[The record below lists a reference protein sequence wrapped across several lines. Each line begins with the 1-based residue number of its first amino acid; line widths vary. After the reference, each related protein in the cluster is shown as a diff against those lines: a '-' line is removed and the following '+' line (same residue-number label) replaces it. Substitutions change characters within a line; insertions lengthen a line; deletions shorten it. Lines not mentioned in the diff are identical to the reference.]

1 MDQNLQKRAQIS
13 DRSKS
18 KLGLFLVE
26 IFEFLKNEE
35 KIGGFWWKDKSNPCQ
50 PRALIP
56 YDEDWTSRVAR
67 SSRIDGGC
75 GRTHARTRG
84 TRRTPRRTPRTQ
96 EHTQDTRTVSL
107 TGRSNRPNRIH
118 TKVGDRQVD
127 TRRDLGGC
135 FSHGQPNRSNKVT
148 RG

>member
-1 MDQNLQKRAQIS
+1 MDQNLQKRTQIS

-26 IFEFLKNEE
+26 IFEFLKIKE
-35 KIGGFWWKDKSNPCQ
+35 KLGGFGGGNTCQ
-50 PRALIP
+50 IRGNHALIP
-56 YDEDWTSRVAR
+56 NDEDWTSRVAR

-127 TRRDLGGC
+127 TRRDLGWL
-135 FSHGQPNRSNKVT
+135 FLQRST
-148 RG
+148 EPLQ